1 MPLPTLDHHLPA
13 VHKLLTTWKSTVAAV
28 EATRMDGTALAK
40 AVAVT
45 RPEDPVDVTRCAT
58 RNT

>member
-1 MPLPTLDHHLPA
+1 M
-13 VHKLLTTWKSTVAAV
+13 TTWKSTVAAV